1 MHHDHKTL
9 VIGGSAGSL
18 THVLQLLPYLT
29 KDLNIAVVIVFHRR
43 ETEDTSLVD
52 VLSKRSVLRVKEADE
67 KEIIQP
73 GVIYIAPT
81 NYHLLIEKDN
91 TFSLDYSEKV
101 NYCRPSI
108 DVTFESA
115 ADALQHSVV
124 ALLLSGANDDG
135 TKGSIA
141 IKEAGGIVVIQDP
154 ATAEVSY
161 MPQYALD
168 HVKADLVLRDDRPRD
183 LVAILAQSARP

>member
-1 MHHDHKTL
+1 MKQDHKTL

-18 THVLQLLPYLT
+18 TRVLQLLPFFT
-29 KDLNIAVVIVFHRR
+29 HDLNTAFALVFHRR
-43 ETEDTSLVD
+43 ETEDSSLVS
-52 VLSKRSVLRVKEADE
+52 LLAKRSTLLVKEADE
-67 KEIIQP
+67 KEIIRP

-81 NYHLLIEKDN
+81 DYHLLIEKNN

-115 ADALQHSVV
+115 ADALQDSLV

-135 TKGSIA
+135 TRGLIA
-141 IKEAGGIVVIQDP
+141 VKEAGGTVVIQDP
-154 ATAEVSY
+154 RTAEVAY
-161 MPQYALD
+161 MPQFALNR
-168 HVKADLVLRDDRPRD
+168 VKADLVLRDDN
-183 LVAILAQSARP
+183 LQEFISLLSGG

>member
-18 THVLQLLPYLT
+18 TRVLQLLPYFA
-29 KDLNIAVVIVFHRR
+29 KNLNTAIVLVFHRR
-43 ETEDTSLVD
+43 DTEDSSLVD
-52 VLSKRSVLRVKEADE
+52 VLSKRSLLPVKEADE
-67 KEIIQP
+67 KETIQP

-81 NYHLLIEKDN
+81 DYHLLIEKDN

-115 ADALQHSVV
+115 ADALQSSVV

-135 TKGSIA
+135 TQGLKKV
-141 IKEAGGIVVIQDP
+141 KEGGGIVVIQDP
-154 ATAEVSY
+154 DTAEVSY

-168 HVKADLVLRDDRPRD
+168 RVKADFILTDDNSMELVSVL
-183 LVAILAQSARP
+183 S